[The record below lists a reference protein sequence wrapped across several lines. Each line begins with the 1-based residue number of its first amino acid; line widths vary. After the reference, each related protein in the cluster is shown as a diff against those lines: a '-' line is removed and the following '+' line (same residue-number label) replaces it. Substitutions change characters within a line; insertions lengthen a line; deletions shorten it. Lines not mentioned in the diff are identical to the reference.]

1 MADANTSEL
10 PLESGSEEG
19 KTQETSQKLSLDEA
33 LKKIAD
39 YEAEAAKNGELL
51 KKLRK
56 FEKENKDKAE
66 REAIE
71 AGKYK
76 ELYEAAQL
84 KLSDMESKVRNQ
96 VVDGVLKD
104 ALTEAKVKSIPTVM
118 KLLDRSKV
126 EVTEDGS
133 VDPKSVAQLIKE
145 LRVSDPIFFDEQQAA
160 PVKEPTQRT
169 VVVPNLHRA
178 GEGSVK
184 DSFTRELAAAKTMS
198 EIRKVYDAYAGKL

>member
-1 MADANTSEL
+1 MAEANTQDTS
-10 PLESGSEEG
+10 LESGQEEV
-19 KTQETSQKLSLDEA
+19 TQEQVTEISLDEA
-33 LKKIAD
+33 KKKLAD
-39 YEAEAAKNGELL
+39 YEAEASKNAELL

-76 ELYEAAQL
+76 DLYEAANA
-84 KLSDMESKVRNQ
+84 KLTDMETKVRTQ
-96 VVDGVLKD
+96 LVDGALKD

-133 VDPKSVAQLIKE
+133 VDPKSVAGLIKE
-145 LRVSDPIFFDEQQAA
+145 LRVSDPIFFDEVTDSQ
-160 PVKEPTQRT
+160 QRT

-178 GEGSVK
+178 GEGRGLNKEISRTEFFKLQPSVQ
-184 DSFTRELAAAKTMS
+184 AAK
-198 EIRKVYDAYAGKL
+198 IRDGFTVVN